1 MTKKENFITTCRL
14 LIKRDGIEEL
24 LATLEKTDFY
34 TAPASTRFHDSEEGG
49 LVAHSLRVFD
59 FLYGELMDNEN
70 FNHESIA
77 IVSLFHDLCKI
88 GYYKIDYRNVKNE
101 FGKWDRVPYYTVE
114 DKLPYGH
121 GEKSVDML
129 RDFMKLTEEEK
140 FAIRFH
146 MGSYEGQQIWNT
158 LSEAYKMYPLALY
171 THIADMKATY
181 LK

>member
-34 TAPASTRFHDSEEGG
+34 TAPASTRFHDSEDGG
-49 LVAHSLRVFD
+49 LVAHSLLVFD

-101 FGKWDRVPYYTVE
+101 FGKWDRVPYYTV
-114 DKLPYGH
+114 DDSYPFGH
-121 GEKSVDML
+121 SEKSIDML
-129 RDFMKLTEEEK
+129 RDFIQLTEEEK
-140 FAIRFH
+140 LAIRWH
-146 MGSYEGQQIWNT
+146 MAGFEPKENYNYMSKAFT
-158 LSEAYKMYPLALY
+158 MYPLCVHL
-171 THIADMKATY
+171 HVADLKATY